1 MLNPQMASWGFYE
14 FIRRQRQAAEEQRKP
29 QPRKPV
35 YAPGSMEWQAEQEEA
50 ARKKESCTAA
60 PAPAPDPSQTTEQD
74 ERD

>member
-14 FIRRQRQAAEEQRKP
+14 LIRRHRQATEEQHKP
-29 QPRKPV
+29 QPRKTG
-35 YAPGSMEWQAEQEEA
+35 YARGSMEWQAKQEEA
-50 ARKKESCTAA
+50 TRKKESCTAA